1 MASKYDS
8 IWAALKLR
16 GEVKLA
22 VPPSIQRRV
31 IKAVINLKDQD
42 TCRKIELNIKLKKE
56 KIEYT
61 RDAAMVTMKLITYDN
76 LNAIGIGDL

>member
-8 IWAALKLR
+8 IWTALKLK
-16 GEVKLA
+16 GEIKLA
-22 VPPSIQRRV
+22 VPPAIQKRV

-42 TCRKIELNIKLKKE
+42 TCRKIELIHRMKKE
-56 KIEYT
+56 KIQYT
-61 RDAAMVTMKLITYDN
+61 REAAMVTIRLTTYDN